1 MNKDDCRVNPS
12 SVEDLFPWN
21 QQPEDRTRPLCCKDP
36 ENKPFLRK
44 DPIEA
49 IAYLGKI
56 IQKYLSDPTN
66 IQRESLRESLESHPI
81 TVSGV
86 GFYDTSAQGDR
97 PCIYIKYAGMKSQQD
112 FAFHNSTGYNYPH
125 AIERFYSRWIMGFS
139 VYAISNQYTESLA
152 LAEEVRR
159 FLHYFQ
165 LPIKQKLCW
174 DQLQVIEEQAPAYDE
189 NFSCYTTVISCT
201 ATFGD
206 TWLVQEMAPLIKKVA
221 LDISVL

>member
-1 MNKDDCRVNPS
+1 MKNDNCRENPS

-21 QQPEDRTRPLCCKDP
+21 QQPEDRTKPLCCNDP
-36 ENKPFLRK
+36 ENKLFVRK
-44 DPIEA
+44 DPIES
-49 IAYLGKI
+49 IAYLGRI
-56 IQKYLSDPTN
+56 IQKFLSDPNN
-66 IQRESLRESLESHPI
+66 IQRESLRSSLKNHPV

-86 GFYDTSAQGDR
+86 GFYDAAAQGDR
-97 PCIYIKYAGMKSQQD
+97 PCVYIKYAGMKSEQD
-112 FAFHNSTGYNYPH
+112 FAFHNSTDYNLPN
-125 AIERFYSRWIMGFS
+125 AVERFYSRWIMGFS
-139 VYAISNQYTESLA
+139 VYAISTQYTESLA

-174 DQLQVIEEQAPAYDE
+174 DQLHVIEEQAPTYDE

-201 ATFGD
+201 ATYGD
-206 TWLVQEMAPLIKKVA
+206 TWFVQEMAPLIKKIA